1 MISPQN
7 HRELSS
13 GNKLVAQKLAN
24 LKKSA
29 LNIADL
35 RELARKRLT
44 KALFDFCDKGSED
57 QVNLRAN
64 RTALDNIKLMPR
76 MLRDVSKRHPCI
88 KLFGKEH
95 ALPLIIGPTG
105 PAGFVWYRG
114 ETELARAAAKVNIPF
129 TVASTSNTPLEDI
142 YRNGGGTQWYQLY
155 VWQDIEASLVTAKR
169 ALDAGYEAL
178 VLTVDSPVYNNREID
193 IRNGLKFPPTVNART
208 ALDVIRHPRWLFG
221 TLARY
226 YIAEGRLPAFSNIH
240 IPDEQKANAK
250 SYVSASTG
258 GFLNR
263 NEALDWEFLK
273 RLRDFWPKKLLI
285 KCVLHP
291 EDAATAV
298 TCGVDGIFVSN
309 HAGNVNDSAITAWD
323 ALPAISDAIGGKA
336 IIIADTGVRRGS
348 DVIKGLALG
357 ADVIAV
363 GRSTLYGLAAAGEAG
378 ATRALEILEEE
389 IRRTMAVM
397 GINNISEISRDHI
410 RLPAELPVSGHFHH
424 RPK

>member
-1 MISPQN
+1 MEVSV
-7 HRELSS
+7 
-13 GNKLVAQKLAN
+13 LVKN
-24 LKKSA
+24 A

-57 QVNLRAN
+57 QINMLAN

-76 MLRDVSKRHPCI
+76 MLRDVSGRDPCI
-88 KLFGKEH
+88 ALFGKEH
-95 ALPLIIGPTG
+95 SLPLMIGPTG

-114 ETELARAAAKVNIPF
+114 ETELAKAAAKANIPF
-129 TVASTSNTPLEDI
+129 TVASTSNTPMEDI
-142 YRNGGGTQWYQLY
+142 YQNGGGTQWYQLY

-193 IRNGLKFPPTVNART
+193 TRNGLKFPPTISTRT
-208 ALDVIRHPRWLFG
+208 ALDVMLHPRWLFG
-221 TLARY
+221 TLAKY
-226 YIAEGRLPAFSNIH
+226 YLAEGRLPAFSNIH
-240 IPDEQKANAK
+240 IPDKQKANAK
-250 SYVSASTG
+250 KYVSASTK

-263 NEALDWEFLK
+263 NETLDWDFVK
-273 RLRDFWPKKLLI
+273 RLRDLWPKKLLI

-298 TCGVDGIFVSN
+298 SCGVDGIFVSN
-309 HAGNVNDSAITAWD
+309 HAGNVNDCAITAWD
-323 ALPAISDAIGGKA
+323 ALPAISDAVGGKLT
-336 IIIADTGVRRGS
+336 IIADTGVRRGS

-357 ADVIAV
+357 ADVVAV
-363 GRSTLYGLAAAGEAG
+363 GRATLYGVAAAGETG
-378 ATRALEILEEE
+378 ATRALEILEAE

-397 GINNISEISRDHI
+397 GINQILDISRDHI
-410 RLPAELPVSGHFHH
+410 RLPADLPVSGNSQL
-424 RPK
+424 